1 MLVGAGVGVVG
12 AGGVSQVVMSK
23 VYPLRQLPKIN
34 DNVSSQIK
42 DQDPSQLHKITT
54 L

>member
-1 MLVGAGVGVVG
+1 MELTLTYTDVLNLVATRIILVIT
-12 AGGVSQVVMSK
+12 ADASSI
-23 VYPLRQLPKIN
+23 KIN